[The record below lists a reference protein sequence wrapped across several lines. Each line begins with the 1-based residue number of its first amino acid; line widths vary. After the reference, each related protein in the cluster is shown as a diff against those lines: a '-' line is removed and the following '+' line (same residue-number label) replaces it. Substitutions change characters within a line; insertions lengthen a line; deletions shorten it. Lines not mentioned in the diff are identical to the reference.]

1 LELHR
6 SDIEQILKLIDGA
19 PFDVIHIE
27 WQGLKVSL
35 NRGSD
40 GAFNENEISAFSSPA
55 NTASSDPADT
65 IHPPFSKSNL
75 NISEKSALST
85 HQHIMDEIVESG
97 ASVLVKS
104 PTVGMFYRR
113 PEPSAPPFVEEGA
126 AVDEGDT
133 LCLIEVMKVFTAITS
148 PKAGTVERIMVDDN
162 ATVEHDQ
169 ILFLITENVA

>member
-1 LELHR
+1 MELNR

-27 WQGLKVSL
+27 WKGLKISL

-40 GAFNENEISAFSSPA
+40 GAFDQNKISAFSSAPNATSNDTA
-55 NTASSDPADT
+55 NTP
-65 IHPPFSKSNL
+65 HPPFSKGIL
-75 NISEKSALST
+75 NVSEQSTLST
-85 HQHIMDEIVESG
+85 HQHIRDEIVESDV
-97 ASVLVKS
+97 SVAVKA

-126 AVDEGDT
+126 TVDEGDT

-148 PKAGTVERIMVDDN
+148 PKAGKVDRIMVDDN
-162 ATVEHDQ
+162 AMVEHDQ
-169 ILFLITENVA
+169 ILFLITENGT